1 MTRQQVRG
9 GIGLF
14 SGRTPYVWLSN
25 QYGNTG
31 IEFRRLQVAPF
42 AADEQHPVRADP
54 DNQPTSV
61 GRASTNEID
70 VIDPD
75 YDFPTIMRGNL
86 AYDRSLPM
94 GPDREPS
101 NCCSRTT

>member
-1 MTRQQVRG
+1 MRG

-31 IEFRRLQVAPF
+31 IEFRRLQVTF
-42 AADEQHPVRADP
+42 AAANNIAFVPDP
-54 DNQPTSV
+54 DRQPTTV

-75 YDFPTIMRGNL
+75 YHFPSSCAAT
-86 AYDRSLPM
+86 
-94 GPDREPS
+94 
-101 NCCSRTT
+101 SRTTAACRGA